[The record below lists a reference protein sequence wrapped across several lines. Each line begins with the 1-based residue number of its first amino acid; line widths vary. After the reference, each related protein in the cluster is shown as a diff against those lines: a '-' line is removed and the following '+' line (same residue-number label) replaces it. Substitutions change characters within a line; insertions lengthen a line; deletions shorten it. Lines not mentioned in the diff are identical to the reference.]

1 MKRSKPLLPGRRLHK
16 LGKRGRAIRDELQ
29 KVRPCVLARDGHLCR
44 RCLDPLCKPLE
55 VHHRK
60 ARSQG
65 GPHTLRNLVTL
76 GRACHAAVTD
86 HTAPDWRRWVITRK
100 AVRA

>member
-1 MKRSKPLLPGRRLHK
+1 MKPGKPLRRGARLRQV
-16 LGKRGRAIRDELQ
+16 GKRGRAIRDELA
-29 KVRPCVLARDGHLCR
+29 KVRPCVLARDGYVCR

-65 GPHTLRNLVTL
+65 GAHTMQNLVTL

-86 HTAPDWRRWVITRK
+86 HRAADWRAWVITRK